1 MEKGLRAKARAK
13 ASGIMKKV
21 AVTGHTTHIVFGG
34 EKRRSARRLLTTM
47 AWRNCSELRLHEYQL
62 TCYRL
67 PQPAPL
73 VAF

>member
-21 AVTGHTTHIVFGG
+21 AVTGHTPHIVFGG

-47 AWRNCSELRLHEYQL
+47 AHALSYACMSISLHATDCPSQL
-62 TCYRL
+62 H
-67 PQPAPL
+67 
-73 VAF
+73 